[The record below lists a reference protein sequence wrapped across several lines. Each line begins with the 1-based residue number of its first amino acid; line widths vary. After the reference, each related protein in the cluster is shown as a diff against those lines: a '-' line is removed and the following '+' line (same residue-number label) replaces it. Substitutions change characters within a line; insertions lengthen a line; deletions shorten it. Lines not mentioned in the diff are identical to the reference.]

1 MISSLGLLFL
11 GVVSSVT
18 PLGLSSSVASTSQ
31 QAVQFQYTPDNSPI
45 GEATTSHQD
54 YATNRLCGFDSRVNC
69 PGSAEGYDTFQNSTG
84 WYGIPT
90 TPDAYI
96 SSTIASNITEA
107 FTSATGGDGN
117 TISSVF
123 DIQYRN
129 FIQYNNATEPS
140 ANESEPW
147 IDQGRPRTQ
156 GQFQFYQSLILENR
170 YLAVEGVVLDLISGG
185 IGFRNHTLPPSSD
198 TGFAWE
204 EELLWIEPDTSCVD
218 LNVTVDYAISPLG
231 GGMNAR
237 LTDRGGIVNLPE
249 DYPVV
254 DLSNTQDNPA
264 LYDRAWVGAVL
275 TNRNFMI
282 YFNET
287 RDDSSLG
294 KTYSLEET
302 DTETDLLTPNQF
314 SIIAYGDNA
323 LGPTLPSPLTLT
335 DFTNSTSSD
344 DGTQKYLDI
353 GSSTSEDPFEI
364 WLRH

>member
-1 MISSLGLLFL
+1 
-11 GVVSSVT
+11 
-18 PLGLSSSVASTSQ
+18 LGLSTSVAPASS
-31 QAVQFQYTPDNSPI
+31 QAVQYQYTADNSPI

-69 PGSAEGYDTFQNSTG
+69 LGSAEGYDTFQNSTG

-96 SSTIASNITEA
+96 SSAIASKITEA
-107 FTSATGGDGN
+107 FTSATGSDRN

-129 FIQYNNATEPS
+129 FIQYNNATQPG

-170 YLAVEGVVLDLISGG
+170 FLAVEGVVLDLILGG
-185 IGFRNHTLPPSSD
+185 IGFWNHTLPPSSD
-198 TGFAWE
+198 AGFAW
-204 EELLWIEPDTSCVD
+204 EELLWIEPDTSCVN
-218 LNVTVDYAISPLG
+218 LNVTVDYAIKPLG

-237 LTDRGGIVNLPE
+237 LTDRGGIANIPE
-249 DYPVV
+249 EYPVV
-254 DLSNTQDNPA
+254 DLSNTQNNPA

-275 TNRNFMI
+275 TNRSFMI

-287 RDDSSLG
+287 RDDSSLD

-302 DTETDLLTPNQF
+302 GTETDLLTLN
-314 SIIAYGDNA
+314 
-323 LGPTLPSPLTLT
+323 
-335 DFTNSTSSD
+335 
-344 DGTQKYLDI
+344 
-353 GSSTSEDPFEI
+353 
-364 WLRH
+364 